1 MLPTPSPVLALVSV
15 RRGIPLFTE
24 KALRSKTSGN
34 VMRCLVGWFVMAAI
48 LTTQTPI
55 GLYLSAPSGFC
66 CQAPIGCYSSTH
78 RRNAAMQ
85 SSDRVIGSAVTAEF
99 LQQARLGKHKAP
111 AGGSG
116 LEKIVGRSS
125 QYCSA
130 PGWDRQQEHQ
140 PATRKPPAGFCT
152 AVRRDLYRQEKKPKA
167 ALRQPERS
175 IRRAIHQSGI
185 SQASRAG
192 VLEFNR
198 R

>member
-78 RRNAAMQ
+78 RSKQ
-85 SSDRVIGSAVTAEF
+85 SSDCRKGSTSGSAPRATGQRRCWVNQRAVDVSPGIECMGTDDGAT
-99 LQQARLGKHKAP
+99 QKATQAVKKLEAHKTRWVLYP
-111 AGGSG
+111 AIAKKQSPHG
-116 LEKIVGRSS
+116 
-125 QYCSA
+125 
-130 PGWDRQQEHQ
+130 
-140 PATRKPPAGFCT
+140 
-152 AVRRDLYRQEKKPKA
+152 AVQIP
-167 ALRQPERS
+167 
-175 IRRAIHQSGI
+175 
-185 SQASRAG
+185 
-192 VLEFNR
+192 
-198 R
+198 

>member
-66 CQAPIGCYSSTH
+66 CQAPIGCYSATQRST
-78 RRNAAMQ
+78 Q

-152 AVRRDLYRQEKKPKA
+152 AVRRDLHRREKQPKA
-167 ALRQPERS
+167 ALRPTERS
-175 IRRAIHQSGI
+175 IRRAIHPSGEI
-185 SQASRAG
+185 KAASKKTASVSLKG
-192 VLEFNR
+192 AI
-198 R
+198 